1 MRIYPGLRFGVQGVE
16 SVEIRLLASAKLWLL
31 FEFILRVIDDTL
43 EERVADPVTPDCRV
57 EFHRLSGMN
66 DELDDPTIR
75 IA

>member
-1 MRIYPGLRFGVQGVE
+1 MCFGVQGVE
-16 SVEIRLLASAKLWLL
+16 SVEIRLLASARVWLL
-31 FEFILRVIDDTL
+31 FEFILRVIDETL
-43 EERVADPVTPDCRV
+43 EERVADPVKPDCRV